1 MFDEVLEII
10 KKAGIFL
17 VLAQTILQLCAG
29 EAYEKYIRMIVGL
42 ISAMLLFLPVI
53 ELIRSDGLQSFEEY
67 RLRYEKELLSE
78 EMDFEA
84 FRDAKWEAYLE
95 ENIEMEIDMQ
105 DDL

>member
-1 MFDEVLEII
+1 MFDEILEII

-17 VLAQTILQLCAG
+17 VLAQTVLQLCAG

-53 ELIRSDGLQSFEEY
+53 ELVRSGGLQSFEEY

-84 FRDAKWEAYLE
+84 IRDERWEAYLE
-95 ENIEMEIDMQ
+95 ENTGMQIELQ
-105 DDL
+105 GDL

>member
-1 MFDEVLEII
+1 MFDEIMEII

-17 VLAQTILQLCAG
+17 VLAQTVLQLCAG
-29 EAYEKYIRMIVGL
+29 DSYEKYIRMIVGL

-67 RLRYEKELLSE
+67 RIRYEKELISE
-78 EMDFEA
+78 DMDFEA
-84 FRDAKWEAYLE
+84 IRDERWKIYLE
-95 ENIEMEIDMQ
+95 ENIGMEIQLQ